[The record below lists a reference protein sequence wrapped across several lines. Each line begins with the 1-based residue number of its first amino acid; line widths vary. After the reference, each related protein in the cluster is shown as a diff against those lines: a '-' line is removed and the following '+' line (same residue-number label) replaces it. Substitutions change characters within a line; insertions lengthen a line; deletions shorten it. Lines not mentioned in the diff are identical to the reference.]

1 MCGNNLGFY
10 FIKYAQNVYI
20 SIFQNSSDIKYPSRI
35 FKLDKNWTLNTVWD
49 GESMFEFHH
58 CISRNNV

>member
-10 FIKYAQNVYI
+10 FLKYAQNVYI

-35 FKLDKNWTLNTVWD
+35 FKLDKNWTISH
-49 GESMFEFHH
+49 SMGWGKY
-58 CISRNNV
+58 V